1 MNHIDPVEL
10 AEKIINLLDSA
21 RHSTTYK
28 WATLDAIVQVVTENV
43 KTDGQMPNSISGK
56 AVGRK
61 VFDVYWR
68 QSIPFSATKEGLN
81 LFLKQSTGPGD
92 IPARIAKFRL
102 DNNLTAVNDSLSI
115 ARIKHPQELTSLE
128 QLVQDTVIRM
138 PLPKLQRFGDG
149 ANTVEKRF
157 LYEYS
162 WEDEVAVTQIH
173 RPDFDDSMTLQ
184 PGIAEGLI
192 KIQGLIRPYIETL
205 WIQWVADRNK
215 NLTDAAKLHDFL
227 FGVDRKSLSH
237 VKPHLIILQGNKCFY
252 CDSPLSK
259 DTEVDHFLPFSKH
272 NDDSLDNL
280 VAACRK
286 CNNSKSDSYPSIPHL
301 KKWVERFIH
310 QSKLDLQLS
319 VIALSIPHMRD
330 SISTASKA
338 RAVYLNKPEGTVLW
352 HSIHES
358 TSLRHKGAREALIMR
373 KNLARQS
380 H

>member
-1 MNHIDPVEL
+1 MTPIDPVEL

-21 RHSTTYK
+21 KHSTTYK

-43 KTDGQMPNSISGK
+43 QPDGQMPRSISGK
-56 AVGRK
+56 AVGSK
-61 VFDVYWR
+61 VLDVYWR

-102 DNNLTAVNDSLSI
+102 DNDLTAVNDSLSI
-115 ARIKHPQELTSLE
+115 ARIRHPQELAALA

-149 ANTVEKRF
+149 ASAVEKRF

-162 WEDEVAVTQIH
+162 WEDEVAIGQIH
-173 RPDFDDSMTLQ
+173 RPDFNDSMTLQ
-184 PGIAEGLI
+184 PGVAEGLI

-215 NLTDAAKLHDFL
+215 DLTDAARLHDFL
-227 FGVDRKSLSH
+227 FGVDRRSLTR
-237 VKPHLIILQGNKCFY
+237 VKPHLVRLQESKCFY
-252 CDSPLSK
+252 CNSSLGR

-286 CNNSKSDSYPSIPHL
+286 CNGSKSDSYSSLPHVSKWMERFVKGSQTDTKLDTIAASIPH
-301 KKWVERFIH
+301 F
-310 QSKLDLQLS
+310 
-319 VIALSIPHMRD
+319 RD
-330 SISTASKA
+330 SLSTASKA
-338 RAVYLNKPEGTVLW
+338 RAVYLNKPEGTMLW
-352 HSIHES
+352 HSLNENTALNLI
-358 TSLRHKGAREALIMR
+358 GAKTVLLNHQ
-373 KNLARQS
+373 KN
-380 H
+380 

>member
-1 MNHIDPVEL
+1 MTPIDPVEL

-21 RHSTTYK
+21 KHSTTYK

-43 KTDGQMPNSISGK
+43 QPDGKMPRSISGK
-56 AVGRK
+56 AVGSK
-61 VFDVYWR
+61 VLDVYWR

-102 DNNLTAVNDSLSI
+102 DNDLTAVNDSLSI
-115 ARIKHPQELTSLE
+115 ARIRHPQELAALA

-149 ANTVEKRF
+149 ASAVEKRF

-162 WEDEVAVTQIH
+162 WEDEVAIGQIH

-184 PGIAEGLI
+184 PGVAEGLI

-215 NLTDAAKLHDFL
+215 DLTDAARLHDFL
-227 FGVDRKSLSH
+227 FGVDRRSLTR
-237 VKPHLIILQGNKCFY
+237 VKPHLVRLQESKCFY
-252 CDSPLSK
+252 CNSPLDR

-286 CNNSKSDSYPSIPHL
+286 CNGSKSDSYPSLPHVS
-301 KKWVERFIH
+301 KWMERFVKGS
-310 QSKLDLQLS
+310 QTDTKLDT
-319 VIALSIPHMRD
+319 IAASIPHFRD
-330 SISTASKA
+330 SLSTASKA
-338 RAVYLNKPEGTVLW
+338 RAVYLNKPEGTMLW
-352 HSIHES
+352 HYVNES
-358 TSLRHKGAREALIMR
+358 TALNLIGARAVLL
-373 KNLARQS
+373 NC
-380 H
+380 

>member
-1 MNHIDPVEL
+1 MTPIDPVEL

-43 KTDGQMPNSISGK
+43 QPDGQMPRSISGK
-56 AVGRK
+56 AVGSK
-61 VFDVYWR
+61 VLDVYWR

-102 DNNLTAVNDSLSI
+102 DNDLTAVNDSLSI
-115 ARIKHPQELTSLE
+115 ARNRHPQELAALA

-149 ANTVEKRF
+149 ASAVEKRF

-162 WEDEVAVTQIH
+162 WEDEVAAGQIR

-184 PGIAEGLI
+184 PGVAEGLI

-215 NLTDAAKLHDFL
+215 DLTDAARLHDFL
-227 FGVDRKSLSH
+227 FGVDRRSLTR
-237 VKPHLIILQGNKCFY
+237 VKPHLVSLQEGECFY
-252 CDSPLSK
+252 CNSPLGR

-286 CNNSKSDSYPSIPHL
+286 CNGSKSDSYPSLPHVSKWMERFVKGSQTDHDLDTIAVAIPH
-301 KKWVERFIH
+301 F
-310 QSKLDLQLS
+310 
-319 VIALSIPHMRD
+319 RD

-338 RAVYLNKPEGTVLW
+338 RAVYLNKPEGTMLW
-352 HSIHES
+352 HSINES
-358 TSLRHKGAREALIMR
+358 TVLNPIGVRAVLLNQRDS
-373 KNLARQS
+373 
-380 H
+380 

>member
-1 MNHIDPVEL
+1 MTPIDPVEL

-21 RHSTTYK
+21 KHSTTYK

-43 KTDGQMPNSISGK
+43 QPDGQMPLSISGK
-56 AVGRK
+56 AVGSK
-61 VFDVYWR
+61 VLNAYWR

-102 DNNLTAVNDSLSI
+102 DNDLTAVNDSLSI
-115 ARIKHPQELTSLE
+115 ARIRHPQELAALA

-149 ANTVEKRF
+149 ANAVEKRF

-162 WEDEVAVTQIH
+162 WEDECAVGQIH

-184 PGIAEGLI
+184 PGVAEGLI

-215 NLTDAAKLHDFL
+215 DLTDASRLHDFL
-227 FGVDRKSLSH
+227 FGVDRRSFTR
-237 VKPHLIILQGNKCFY
+237 VKPHLVNLQQGKCFY
-252 CDSPLSK
+252 CNSLLGR

-286 CNNSKSDSYPSIPHL
+286 CNGSKSDSYPSLQHVT
-301 KKWVERFIH
+301 KWMERFVKE
-310 QSKLDLQLS
+310 SPTDADLDT
-319 VIALSIPHMRD
+319 IAASIPHPRD

-338 RAVYLNKPEGTVLW
+338 RAVYLNKPEGTMLW
-352 HSIHES
+352 HSINES
-358 TSLRHKGAREALIMR
+358 TALSPIGASAVLLNQRVP
-373 KNLARQS
+373 
-380 H
+380 

>member
-1 MNHIDPVEL
+1 MTPIDPVEL

-43 KTDGQMPNSISGK
+43 RPDGQMPRSISGK
-56 AVGRK
+56 AVGSK
-61 VFDVYWR
+61 VLDVYWR

-81 LFLKQSTGPGD
+81 LFLKQSTGPRD

-102 DNNLTAVNDSLSI
+102 DNDLTAVNDSLTI
-115 ARIKHPQELTSLE
+115 ARIRHPQELAALA

-149 ANTVEKRF
+149 ASAVEKRF

-162 WEDEVAVTQIH
+162 WEDECAVGQIH

-184 PGIAEGLI
+184 PGVAEGLI

-215 NLTDAAKLHDFL
+215 DLTDAARLHDFL
-227 FGVDRKSLSH
+227 FGVDRRSLTR
-237 VKPHLIILQGNKCFY
+237 VKPHLVRLQESKCFY
-252 CDSPLSK
+252 CNSPLDR

-286 CNNSKSDSYPSIPHL
+286 CNGSKSDSYSSLPHVSKWMERFVKGSQTGTKLDTIAASIPH
-301 KKWVERFIH
+301 F
-310 QSKLDLQLS
+310 
-319 VIALSIPHMRD
+319 RD
-330 SISTASKA
+330 SLSTVSKA
-338 RAVYLNKPEGTVLW
+338 RAVYLNKPEGTMLW
-352 HSIHES
+352 HSLNES
-358 TSLRHKGAREALIMR
+358 TALNLIGAKTVLL
-373 KNLARQS
+373 N

>member
-1 MNHIDPVEL
+1 MTPIDPVEL

-21 RHSTTYK
+21 KHSTTYK

-43 KTDGQMPNSISGK
+43 QPDGQMPRSISGK
-56 AVGRK
+56 AVGSK
-61 VFDVYWR
+61 VLDIYWR

-102 DNNLTAVNDSLSI
+102 DNDLTAVNDSLSI
-115 ARIKHPQELTSLE
+115 ARIRHPHELAELA
-128 QLVQDTVIRM
+128 QHVQKTVIRM

-149 ANTVEKRF
+149 ASAVEKRF

-162 WEDEVAVTQIH
+162 WEDEVAVGQIRH
-173 RPDFDDSMTLQ
+173 PDFDDSMTLQ
-184 PGIAEGLI
+184 PGVAEGLI

-215 NLTDAAKLHDFL
+215 DLTDAAGLNDFL
-227 FGVDRKSLSH
+227 FGVDRRSLTR
-237 VKPHLIILQGNKCFY
+237 VKPHLVRLQESKCFY
-252 CDSPLSK
+252 CNSPLDR

-286 CNNSKSDSYPSIPHL
+286 CNGSKSDSYPSLPHVS
-301 KKWVERFIH
+301 KWMERFVKGS
-310 QSKLDLQLS
+310 QTDTKLDT
-319 VIALSIPHMRD
+319 IAASIPHFRD
-330 SISTASKA
+330 SLSIVSKA
-338 RAVYLNKPEGTVLW
+338 RAVYLNKPGGTILW
-352 HSIHES
+352 HSVDES
-358 TSLRHKGAREALIMR
+358 AALNLIGARAVLL
-373 KNLARQS
+373 NQLVP
-380 H
+380 

>member
-1 MNHIDPVEL
+1 MTPIDPVEL

-21 RHSTTYK
+21 KHSTTYK

-43 KTDGQMPNSISGK
+43 QPDGKMPRSISGK
-56 AVGRK
+56 AVGSK
-61 VFDVYWR
+61 VLDVYWR

-102 DNNLTAVNDSLSI
+102 DNDLTAVNDSLSI
-115 ARIKHPQELTSLE
+115 ARIRHPQELAALA

-149 ANTVEKRF
+149 ASAVEKRF

-162 WEDEVAVTQIH
+162 WEDEVAVGQIH
-173 RPDFDDSMTLQ
+173 HPDFDDSMTLH
-184 PGIAEGLI
+184 PGVAEGLI

-215 NLTDAAKLHDFL
+215 NLTDAARLHDFL
-227 FGVDRKSLSH
+227 FGVDRRSLTR
-237 VKPHLIILQGNKCFY
+237 VKPHLVSLQEGKCFY
-252 CDSPLSK
+252 CNSSLGR

-286 CNNSKSDSYPSIPHL
+286 CNGSKSDSYPSLPHVS
-301 KKWVERFIH
+301 KWMERFVKGS
-310 QSKLDLQLS
+310 QTDTKLDT
-319 VIALSIPHMRD
+319 IAASIPHFRD
-330 SISTASKA
+330 SLSTASKA
-338 RAVYLNKPEGTVLW
+338 RAVYLNKPEGTMLW
-352 HSIHES
+352 HSLNES
-358 TSLRHKGAREALIMR
+358 TALNLIGAKTVLL
-373 KNLARQS
+373 N

>member
-1 MNHIDPVEL
+1 MTPIDPVEL

-21 RHSTTYK
+21 KHSTTYK

-43 KTDGQMPNSISGK
+43 QPDGQMPRSISGK
-56 AVGRK
+56 AVGSK
-61 VFDVYWR
+61 VLDVYWR
-68 QSIPFSATKEGLN
+68 QSIPFSASKEGLN

-102 DNNLTAVNDSLSI
+102 DNDLTAVNDSLSI
-115 ARIKHPQELTSLE
+115 ARIRHPQELAALA

-149 ANTVEKRF
+149 ASAVEKRF

-162 WEDEVAVTQIH
+162 WEDEVAVGQIH
-173 RPDFDDSMTLQ
+173 HPDFDDSMTLY
-184 PGIAEGLI
+184 PGVAEGLI

-215 NLTDAAKLHDFL
+215 NLTDAARLHDFL
-227 FGVDRKSLSH
+227 FGVDRRSLTR
-237 VKPHLIILQGNKCFY
+237 VKPHLVSLQEGKCFY
-252 CDSPLSK
+252 CISSLGR

-286 CNNSKSDSYPSIPHL
+286 CNGSKSDSYPSLPHVS
-301 KKWVERFIH
+301 KWMERFVKGS
-310 QSKLDLQLS
+310 QTGTKLDT
-319 VIALSIPHMRD
+319 IAASIPHFRD
-330 SISTASKA
+330 SLSTASKA
-338 RAVYLNKPEGTVLW
+338 RAVYLNKPEGTMLW
-352 HSIHES
+352 HSVDES
-358 TSLRHKGAREALIMR
+358 AALNLIGARAVLL
-373 KNLARQS
+373 NQLVP
-380 H
+380 

>member
-1 MNHIDPVEL
+1 MTPIDPVEL

-21 RHSTTYK
+21 KHSTTYK

-43 KTDGQMPNSISGK
+43 RPDGQMPRSISGK
-56 AVGRK
+56 AVGSK
-61 VFDVYWR
+61 VLDVYWR

-102 DNNLTAVNDSLSI
+102 DNDLTAVNDSLTI
-115 ARIKHPQELTSLE
+115 ARIRHPRELAALA

-149 ANTVEKRF
+149 ASAVEKRF

-162 WEDEVAVTQIH
+162 WEDEVAIGQIH

-184 PGIAEGLI
+184 PGVAEGLI

-215 NLTDAAKLHDFL
+215 DLTDAARLHDFL
-227 FGVDRKSLSH
+227 FGVNRRSLTR
-237 VKPHLIILQGNKCFY
+237 VKPHLVRLQESKCFY
-252 CDSPLSK
+252 CNSLLGR

-286 CNNSKSDSYPSIPHL
+286 CNGSKSDSYPSLPHVS
-301 KKWVERFIH
+301 KWMERFVKGSQTDH
-310 QSKLDLQLS
+310 DLDT
-319 VIALSIPHMRD
+319 IAASIPHFRD
-330 SISTASKA
+330 SLSTASKA
-338 RAVYLNKPEGTVLW
+338 RAVYLNKPEGTMLW
-352 HSIHES
+352 HSLNEN
-358 TSLRHKGAREALIMR
+358 TALNLVEAIAVLLNR
-373 KNLARQS
+373 
-380 H
+380 